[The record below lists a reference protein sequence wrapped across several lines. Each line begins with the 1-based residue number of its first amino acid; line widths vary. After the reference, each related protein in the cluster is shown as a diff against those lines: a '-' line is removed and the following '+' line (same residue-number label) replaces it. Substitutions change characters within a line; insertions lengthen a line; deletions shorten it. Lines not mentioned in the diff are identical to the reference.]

1 MKALLVVAL
10 GSLLA
15 LNTIGCAAGVDGDE
29 AQETRLASNW
39 YCDDHA
45 LVYSSDLSLSRE
57 RRELGREEAV
67 SVLRHQRVLSIQPR
81 TGCRPRERVMVGG
94 LDSYFGPNRMRIHK
108 LLSTGSDNVES
119 V

>member
-1 MKALLVVAL
+1 MKGLLVVAL

-15 LNTIGCAAGVDGDE
+15 LNTIGCAAEVD
-29 AQETRLASNW
+29 ETGEEASNW

-45 LVYSSDLSLSRE
+45 LVYSSDLAVYRE
-57 RRELGREEAV
+57 GAVGRDEAL
-67 SVLRHQRVLSIQPR
+67 SVLRHQRVLKIQPR
-81 TGCRPRERVMVGG
+81 PGCRRPDRVMVGG

-108 LLSTGSDNVES
+108 LLSNGSDNVES